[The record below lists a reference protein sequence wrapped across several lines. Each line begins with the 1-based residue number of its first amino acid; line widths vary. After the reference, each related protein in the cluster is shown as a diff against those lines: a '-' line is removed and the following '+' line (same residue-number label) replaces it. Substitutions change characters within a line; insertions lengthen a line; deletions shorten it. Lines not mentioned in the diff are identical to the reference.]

1 LNQKDIN
8 IPNLVTAIRVILV
21 PFFIYLVLQPS
32 QTSHLIAFA
41 LFVVASLTDLIDGY
55 LARRLH
61 QETELGKFLDPLADK
76 CLALG
81 AFITFIF
88 LSEQIELWMV
98 LCILGRDVFL
108 TCLRYLSIY
117 QGSSLR
123 TSRLAKIKTAFQM
136 FSIILIL
143 TSFSLITVPER
154 NLINQQYHQ
163 AVEAG
168 NSRWEVANENMMA
181 FLAGKMSRGVFFS
194 LASFLPYHLM
204 MLTTLFTIIS
214 LLRYLITNY
223 RLFLGPIPLLRPRR
237 PRGGAG
243 PDPGTRRRR
252 LGMTA
257 GDPILEE
264 SKRKQVEVG
273 GGFQIPQKV
282 TAALVYGRPLL
293 VFCGMLC
300 GLYVMW
306 TKSPAFYTVGVA
318 FLVIS
323 MVFDLVDGWF
333 AARFRPHSAMAW
345 LADRIMDKVVFSIIF
360 PLVAVGVMW
369 RLGGTFQGHTRGELL
384 HAIFVLLLCVTV
396 LIRDH
401 FANFMRGF
409 AIRKGQVPEPRE
421 FTRLRTVVAAPV
433 GAFLYAYAFYVPDG
447 PSSPIYT
454 AVSYLGNVPIK
465 ALFMA
470 EIILLIVN
478 FGSIAGYCKKYGTLC
493 LDELTLGD
501 EGLRRRILSLF
512 PNALTAMNAVM
523 GLVAIFFA
531 AQGQVR
537 EAYLMLVGAALFDK
551 LDGALARRLGLTQPP
566 PHREAQPRFTL
577 GAILDDISD
586 GVSFCLAPAYIFYV
600 TVSPFPD
607 PLIQGLPL
615 AFISWAYG
623 IMGVARLIYFT
634 LDRSPIPGF
643 FKGFPVPAAGLLVLA
658 PLILF
663 GQAIEAGSAESAR
676 FWGLMAFG
684 LMILVAVM
692 MNLYFIRFLHMGRFM
707 GRRPWF
713 TRLTVLVCLVALFTP
728 YFGYAALIS
737 LSIYLFS
744 PLVTWRVDP
753 QEAAQETPLQKAC
766 DQ

>member
-1 LNQKDIN
+1 LNQKHVN

-41 LFVVASLTDLIDGY
+41 LFVLASLTDLVDGY
-55 LARRLH
+55 LARRLN
-61 QETELGKFLDPLADK
+61 QETEFGKFLDPFADK

-98 LCILGRDVFL
+98 LCILGRDVFI

-123 TSRLAKIKTAFQM
+123 TSRLAKVKTAFQM

-168 NSRWEVANENMMA
+168 HSRWEVANENMTG
-181 FLAGKMSRGVFFS
+181 FLFEDKSKGVFFG
-194 LASFLPYHLM
+194 LASFLPYQLM
-204 MLTTLFTIIS
+204 LLTTMFTIIS
-214 LLRYLITNY
+214 LGRYLFSNY
-223 RLFLGPIPLLRPRR
+223 RLFLGPIPLLRPRSR
-237 PRGGAG
+237 ARLDLGK
-243 PDPGTRRRR
+243 TQHR
-252 LGMTA
+252 LGINI
-257 GDPILEE
+257 GDPLSLA
-264 SKRKQVEVG
+264 SKREEKEAR
-273 GGFQIPQKV
+273 GGFQIPQKL
-282 TAALVYGRPLL
+282 TAVLVYGRPPL
-293 VFCGMLC
+293 VFGGMLC
-300 GLYVMW
+300 GLHVMW
-306 TKSPAFYTVGVA
+306 TQSQASYTVGVV
-318 FLVIS
+318 LLIIS

-333 AARFRPHSAMAW
+333 AARFRPHSSMAR

-369 RLGGTFQGHTRGELL
+369 RLGGTTAGHTRGELL

-409 AIRKGQVPEPRE
+409 AIRRGQEPEPRE
-421 FTRLRTVVAAPV
+421 YTRLRTVVAAPV
-433 GAFLYAYAFYVPDG
+433 GALLYAYAFYVPDG
-447 PSSPIYT
+447 PSSSVYNIL
-454 AVSYLGNVPIK
+454 SYLGNVPIK
-465 ALFMA
+465 ALFVA

-478 FGSIAGYCKKYGTLC
+478 FGSIAGYCKKYGPLC

-566 PHREAQPRFTL
+566 PHRETRPRFTL
-577 GAILDDISD
+577 GSILDDISD

-615 AFISWAYG
+615 ASLSWVYG
-623 IMGVARLIYFT
+623 IMGVARLFYFT

-643 FKGFPVPAAGLLVLA
+643 FKGLPTPAAGLLVTA

-663 GQAIEAGSAESAR
+663 SQAIEAGSAESAR
-676 FWGLMAFG
+676 FWGLVAFG
-684 LMILVAVM
+684 LMGLLAVM
-692 MNLYFIRFLHMGRFM
+692 MNLYFIRYLHMGRFM

-713 TRLTVLVCLVALFTP
+713 TRVTVLVCLVTLFTP
-728 YFGYAALIS
+728 YFGYAALLYLS
-737 LSIYLFS
+737 LYLLS

-753 QEAAQETPLQKAC
+753 REAAREAPL
-766 DQ
+766 

>member
-32 QTSHLIAFA
+32 QTSHLFAFA
-41 LFVVASLTDLIDGY
+41 LFVLASLTDLVDGY
-55 LARRLH
+55 LARRLN

-98 LCILGRDVFL
+98 LCILGRDVFI

-181 FLAGKMSRGVFFS
+181 FLGGKTSRGVFFS

-214 LLRYLITNY
+214 LMRYLITNY
-223 RLFLGPIPLLRPRR
+223 RLFLGPLPLLRPRR
-237 PRGGAG
+237 TGGWA
-243 PDPGTRRRR
+243 
-252 LGMTA
+252 
-257 GDPILEE
+257 
-264 SKRKQVEVG
+264 
-273 GGFQIPQKV
+273 GGFQIPQRV
-282 TAALVYGRPLL
+282 TAALVYGRPPL
-293 VFCGMLC
+293 VFGGMLC

-306 TKSPAFYTVGVA
+306 AQSPIFYTIGVV

-369 RLGGTFQGHTRGELL
+369 RLAGTFPGHTRGELL
-384 HAIFVLLLCVTV
+384 HAIFVLLLCVTL

-409 AIRKGQVPEPRE
+409 AIRKGQMPEPRE

-433 GAFLYAYAFYVPDG
+433 GVLLYAYAFHVPDG

-531 AQGQVR
+531 VQGQVR

-566 PHREAQPRFTL
+566 PHRETQPRFTL

-615 AFISWAYG
+615 ALISWAYG

-663 GQAIEAGSAESAR
+663 GQAIEAGSADSAR

-684 LMILVAVM
+684 LMALVAVM

-728 YFGYAALIS
+728 YFGYAALIA

-753 QEAAQETPLQKAC
+753 QEAAREAPL
-766 DQ
+766 

>member
-1 LNQKDIN
+1 MNQKAIN

-21 PFFIYLVLQPS
+21 PFFVYLVLQPS

-41 LFVVASLTDLIDGY
+41 LFVLASLTDLVDGY

-61 QETELGKFLDPLADK
+61 QETEFGKFLDPLADK

-98 LCILGRDVFL
+98 LCILGRDVFI

-123 TSRLAKIKTAFQM
+123 TSRLAKVKTAFQM

-143 TSFSLITVPER
+143 TSFSLISVPER

-163 AVEAG
+163 AVEEG
-168 NSRWEVANENMMA
+168 HSRWEVANGNLMG
-181 FLAGKMSRGVFFS
+181 FLGGSTSRGVFFG

-214 LLRYLITNY
+214 LARYVFTNY
-223 RLFLGPIPLLRPRR
+223 RLFLGTIPIVRPRH
-237 PRGGAG
+237 PKTGTG
-243 PDPGTRRRR
+243 PDPGTQRRRN
-252 LGMTA
+252 TA
-257 GDPILEE
+257 GGPLSEG
-264 SKRKQVEVG
+264 SKRKQKYVG
-273 GGFQIPQKV
+273 GGFQIPQKM
-282 TAALVYGRPLL
+282 TAALVYGRPPL

-306 TKSPAFYTVGVA
+306 TQTPGFYTVGVVL
-318 FLVIS
+318 LVIS
-323 MVFDLVDGWF
+323 MIFDLVDGWF

-345 LADRIMDKVVFSIIF
+345 LADRIMDKVVYSIIF

-369 RLGGTFQGHTRGELL
+369 RLGATFPEHTKGELL

-409 AIRKGQVPEPRE
+409 AIRKGQEPEPRQ
-421 FTRLRTVVAAPV
+421 FTRLRTVAAAPV
-433 GAFLYAYAFYVPDG
+433 GVLLYAYAFYVPDG

-454 AVSYLGNVPIK
+454 LVSYLGNVPIK
-465 ALFMA
+465 ALFVA

-493 LDELTLGD
+493 LDDLTLGD

-566 PHREAQPRFTL
+566 PHRETQPRFSL
-577 GAILDDISD
+577 GSILDDISD

-615 AFISWAYG
+615 TLIAWAYG
-623 IMGVARLIYFT
+623 ITGVARLVYFT

-643 FKGFPVPAAGLLVLA
+643 FKGLPTPAAGLLVSA

-663 GQAIEAGSAESAR
+663 SQAIEAGSADSAR
-676 FWGLMAFG
+676 FWGLVAFV
-684 LMILVAVM
+684 LMGLVAVV
-692 MNLYFIRFLHMGRFM
+692 MNLYFIRYLHMGRFM

-737 LSIYLFS
+737 LSIYLLS

-753 QEAAQETPLQKAC
+753 HEAAREAPP
-766 DQ
+766 

>member
-1 LNQKDIN
+1 LNPKEIN

-32 QTSHLIAFA
+32 QKSHLIAFA
-41 LFVVASLTDLIDGY
+41 LFVLASLTDLVDGY

-61 QETELGKFLDPLADK
+61 QETEFGKFLDPLADK

-88 LSEQIELWMV
+88 LSEQVELWMV
-98 LCILGRDVFL
+98 LCILGRDVFI

-123 TSRLAKIKTAFQM
+123 TSRLAKVKTAFQM

-154 NLINQQYHQ
+154 NLINQKYHQ

-168 NSRWEVANENMMA
+168 HSRWEVANDNMVA
-181 FLAGKMSRGVFFS
+181 FLGGKTARGVFFS
-194 LASFLPYHLM
+194 LASFLPFHLM

-214 LLRYLITNY
+214 LMRYLFTNY
-223 RLFLGPIPLLRPRR
+223 RLFLGPIPVLRPRR
-237 PRGGAG
+237 SLGATDSNQRTKL
-243 PDPGTRRRR
+243 PYPIN
-252 LGMTA
+252 A
-257 GDPILEE
+257 GDDRLSQSSRNEQDG
-264 SKRKQVEVG
+264 KG
-273 GGFQIPQKV
+273 GRFQIPQKV
-282 TAALVYGRPLL
+282 TAALVYGRPPL
-293 VFCGMLC
+293 VFGGMLC
-300 GLYVMW
+300 GIYVMW
-306 TKSPAFYTVGVA
+306 TQSPIFYTVGVSL
-318 FLVIS
+318 LVIS

-369 RLGGTFQGHTRGELL
+369 RVGRTAPDQMKGELL
-384 HAIFVLLLCVTV
+384 HAIFVLVLCVTV

-409 AIRKGQVPEPRE
+409 AIRRGQDPEPRE

-433 GAFLYAYAFYVPDG
+433 AALLYAYAFYVPEG
-447 PSSPIYT
+447 PPSPIYT
-454 AVSYLGNVPIK
+454 IISYLGKVPIK
-465 ALFMA
+465 ALFVA

-501 EGLRRRILSLF
+501 EALRRRILSLF

-531 AQGQVR
+531 AQGHVR
-537 EAYLMLVGAALFDK
+537 EAYLMLVGAAFFDK
-551 LDGALARRLGLTQPP
+551 LDGALARKLGLTERP
-566 PHREAQPRFTL
+566 PHREIQPRFTL
-577 GAILDDISD
+577 GSILDDISD

-607 PLIQGLPL
+607 PFIQGLPL
-615 AFISWAYG
+615 AFVAWAYG
-623 IMGVARLIYFT
+623 IMGVARLVYFT

-643 FKGFPVPAAGLLVLA
+643 FKGLPTPAAGLLVSA

-663 GQAIEAGSAESAR
+663 NQAIEAGSADSAR

-684 LMILVAVM
+684 LTCLAAVV
-692 MNLYFIRFLHMGRFM
+692 MNLYFIRYLHMGRFM

-713 TRLTVLVCLVALFTP
+713 ARVTVLVCLVSLFTP
-728 YFGYAALIS
+728 YFGYAALFS
-737 LSIYLFS
+737 LSLYLFS

-753 QEAAQETPLQKAC
+753 HDAVREEPL
-766 DQ
+766 